1 MKILFLSHYFPP
13 EGNAPAIRTFEHT
26 RQWANAGHDIKVITC
41 APNVP
46 HGQVYPNF
54 KNSIYSRSVL
64 GGVHVLRV
72 WTYLAANKGKGR
84 RSLNYVSYL
93 FSSVVAG
100 LFSSKPDLMI
110 ATSPQFFCGCAG
122 AILAKLKN
130 IPFILEVRDIWPD
143 SIIAVNAISNQ
154 RVLKWM
160 FMLEKW
166 LYRSATH
173 IVTVGKGYK
182 KVLVEKGVP
191 PEKISIITNGADLKQ
206 FLPAKVAKK
215 GDSKFICSFI
225 GTLGMAAGLE
235 IVIRA
240 AQYLDSI
247 DELDIVFHLVG
258 DGADYENLLKKV
270 SDLNIRRIQF
280 AGLVKKENISDY
292 LEKTDVCLI
301 HLIKSDLFKTVIP
314 SKLFEA
320 MASEVPVVIGV
331 QGEAAAIVEAAQC
344 GLSFTP
350 ENHLELC
357 DLLIQ
362 LNNDPILR
370 ASMGEQGRVY
380 LESHFCR
387 EQLADQYLEVLHKV
401 CPA

>member
-13 EGNAPAIRTFEHT
+13 EGNAPATRTFEHT
-26 RQWANAGHDIKVITC
+26 RRWANAGHDIKVITC

-46 HGQVYPNF
+46 HGKVYPNF

-100 LFSSKPDLMI
+100 LFSAKPDLMI

-130 IPFILEVRDIWPD
+130 IPFILEVRDVWPD

-160 FMLEKW
+160 FILEKW

-173 IVTVGKGYK
+173 IVTVGNGYK

-320 MASEVPVVIGV
+320 MASEVPVVMGV
-331 QGEAAAIVEAAQC
+331 QGEAAAIVKAAQC

-387 EQLADQYLEVLHKV
+387 EQLADEYLEVLHKV

>member
-13 EGNAPAIRTFEHT
+13 EGNAPATRTFEHT
-26 RQWANAGHDIKVITC
+26 RRWANAGHDIKVITC

-64 GGVHVLRV
+64 EGVRVLRV

-122 AILAKLKN
+122 AILAQFKK
-130 IPFILEVRDIWPD
+130 IPFILEVRDVWPD

-166 LYRSATH
+166 LYRNATH

-191 PEKISIITNGADLKQ
+191 PEKISIITNGADLKR
-206 FLPAKVAKK
+206 FLPAKLAKK
-215 GDSKFICSFI
+215 RDSKFICSFI

-235 IVIRA
+235 VVIRA
-240 AQYLDSI
+240 AQHLDSI
-247 DELDIVFHLVG
+247 NEPDIVFNLVG

-270 SDLNIRRIQF
+270 SDLNIGRIQF
-280 AGLVKKENISDY
+280 TGLVKKENISDY
-292 LEKTDVCLI
+292 LRETDVCLI

-320 MASEVPVVIGV
+320 MASEIPVVIGV
-331 QGEAAAIVEAAQC
+331 QGEAAAIVESAQC

>member
-13 EGNAPAIRTFEHT
+13 EGNAPATRTFEHT
-26 RQWANAGHDIKVITC
+26 RRWANAGHDIKVITC

-46 HGQVYPNF
+46 HGKVYPNF

-122 AILAKLKN
+122 GILAKLKN
-130 IPFILEVRDIWPD
+130 IPFILEVRDVWPD

-160 FMLEKW
+160 FILEKW

-173 IVTVGKGYK
+173 IVTVGNGYK

-191 PEKISIITNGADLKQ
+191 PEKISIITNGADLKR

-247 DELDIVFHLVG
+247 DESDIVFHLVG

-292 LEKTDVCLI
+292 LEETDVCLI

>member
-1 MKILFLSHYFPP
+1 
-13 EGNAPAIRTFEHT
+13 
-26 RQWANAGHDIKVITC
+26 
-41 APNVP
+41 
-46 HGQVYPNF
+46 
-54 KNSIYSRSVL
+54 
-64 GGVHVLRV
+64 
-72 WTYLAANKGKGR
+72 
-84 RSLNYVSYL
+84 
-93 FSSVVAG
+93 
-100 LFSSKPDLMI
+100 
-110 ATSPQFFCGCAG
+110 
-122 AILAKLKN
+122 
-130 IPFILEVRDIWPD
+130 RDIWPD

-191 PEKISIITNGADLKQ
+191 PEKISIITNGADLKR

-215 GDSKFICSFI
+215 EGSKFICSFI

-235 IVIRA
+235 VVIRA

-247 DELDIVFHLVG
+247 DESDIVFHLVG

-280 AGLVKKENISDY
+280 TGLVKKENISGY
-292 LEKTDVCLI
+292 LEETDVCLI

-362 LNNDPILR
+362 LSNDPILR

-387 EQLADQYLEVLHKV
+387 EQLADQYLELLHKV

>member
-13 EGNAPAIRTFEHT
+13 EGNAPATRTFEHT
-26 RQWANAGHDIKVITC
+26 RRWANAGHDIKVITC

-64 GGVHVLRV
+64 EGVRVLRV

-130 IPFILEVRDIWPD
+130 IPFILEIRDIWPD

-191 PEKISIITNGADLKQ
+191 PEKISIITNGADLKR

-215 GDSKFICSFI
+215 RNSKFICSFI

-235 IVIRA
+235 VVIRA

-247 DELDIVFHLVG
+247 DESDIVFHLVG

-280 AGLVKKENISDY
+280 TGLVKKENISGY
-292 LEKTDVCLI
+292 LEETDVCLI

-362 LNNDPILR
+362 LSNDPILR

-387 EQLADQYLEVLHKV
+387 EQLADQYLELLHKV

>member
-13 EGNAPAIRTFEHT
+13 EGNAPATRTFEHT
-26 RQWANAGHDIKVITC
+26 RRWANAGHDIKVITC
-41 APNVP
+41 VPNVP
-46 HGQVYPNF
+46 HGQVYPHF

-64 GGVHVLRV
+64 EGVHVLRV

-122 AILAKLKN
+122 AILAKLKK
-130 IPFILEVRDIWPD
+130 IPFILEIRDIWPD

-160 FMLEKW
+160 FMLEEW

-191 PEKISIITNGADLKQ
+191 PEKISVITNGADLKR
-206 FLPAKVAKK
+206 FFPSKVAKK
-215 GDSKFICSFI
+215 RDSRFICSFI

-235 IVIRA
+235 VVIRA
-240 AQYLDSI
+240 AEYLDSI
-247 DELDIVFHLVG
+247 NEPDIVFHLVG

-280 AGLVKKENISDY
+280 TGLVKKESISDY
-292 LEKTDVCLI
+292 LRETDVCLI
-301 HLIKSDLFKTVIP
+301 HLIKSDLFQTVIP

-362 LNNDPILR
+362 LKNDPILR

-387 EQLADQYLEVLHKV
+387 EQLADQYLELLHKV
-401 CPA
+401 CKA

>member
-13 EGNAPAIRTFEHT
+13 EGNAPATRTFEHT
-26 RQWANAGHDIKVITC
+26 RRWANAGHDIKVITC

-64 GGVHVLRV
+64 EGVHVLRV

-93 FSSVVAG
+93 FSSVLAG

-122 AILAKLKN
+122 AVLAKLKN
-130 IPFILEVRDIWPD
+130 IPFILEIRDIWPD

-160 FMLEKW
+160 FILEKW

-191 PEKISIITNGADLKQ
+191 TEKISIITNGADLKRFCLQ
-206 FLPAKVAKK
+206 
-215 GDSKFICSFI
+215 
-225 GTLGMAAGLE
+225 
-235 IVIRA
+235 R
-240 AQYLDSI
+240 
-247 DELDIVFHLVG
+247 
-258 DGADYENLLKKV
+258 LLKRGTPN
-270 SDLNIRRIQF
+270 LF
-280 AGLVKKENISDY
+280 ALLSGL
-292 LEKTDVCLI
+292 
-301 HLIKSDLFKTVIP
+301 
-314 SKLFEA
+314 
-320 MASEVPVVIGV
+320 
-331 QGEAAAIVEAAQC
+331 
-344 GLSFTP
+344 
-350 ENHLELC
+350 
-357 DLLIQ
+357 
-362 LNNDPILR
+362 
-370 ASMGEQGRVY
+370 
-380 LESHFCR
+380 
-387 EQLADQYLEVLHKV
+387 
-401 CPA
+401 

>member
-13 EGNAPAIRTFEHT
+13 EGNAPATRTFEHT
-26 RQWANAGHDIKVITC
+26 RRWANAGHDIKVITC

-46 HGQVYPNF
+46 HGKVYPNF

-100 LFSSKPDLMI
+100 LFSAKPDLMI

-130 IPFILEVRDIWPD
+130 IPFILEVRDVWPD

-160 FMLEKW
+160 FILEKW

-173 IVTVGKGYK
+173 IVTVGNGYK

-301 HLIKSDLFKTVIP
+301 HLIKSDLFTTVIP

-387 EQLADQYLEVLHKV
+387 EQLADEYLEVLHKV

>member
-13 EGNAPAIRTFEHT
+13 EGNAPATRTFEHT
-26 RQWANAGHDIKVITC
+26 RRWANAGHDIKVITC

-46 HGQVYPNF
+46 HGKVYPNF

-100 LFSSKPDLMI
+100 LFSAKPDLMI

-130 IPFILEVRDIWPD
+130 IPFILEVRDVWPD

-160 FMLEKW
+160 FILEKW

-173 IVTVGKGYK
+173 IVTVGNGYK

-247 DELDIVFHLVG
+247 DESDIVFNLVG

>member
-13 EGNAPAIRTFEHT
+13 EGNAPATRTFEHT
-26 RQWANAGHDIKVITC
+26 RRWANAGHDIKVITC

-46 HGQVYPNF
+46 HGKVYPNF

-100 LFSSKPDLMI
+100 LFSAKPDLMI

-130 IPFILEVRDIWPD
+130 IPFILEIRDVWPD

-160 FMLEKW
+160 FILEKW

-191 PEKISIITNGADLKQ
+191 PEKISIITNGADLKR

-247 DELDIVFHLVG
+247 DESDIVFNLVG

-280 AGLVKKENISDY
+280 TGLVKKENISDY
-292 LEKTDVCLI
+292 LRETNVCLI

-320 MASEVPVVIGV
+320 MASEVPVVMGV
-331 QGEAAAIVEAAQC
+331 QGEAAAIVKAAQC

-350 ENHLELC
+350 ENHWELC

-380 LESHFCR
+380 LESHYCR

>member
-13 EGNAPAIRTFEHT
+13 EGNAPATRTFEHT
-26 RQWANAGHDIKVITC
+26 RRWANAGHDIKVITC

-64 GGVHVLRV
+64 EGVHVLRV

-84 RSLNYVSYL
+84 RSLNYISYL

-130 IPFILEVRDIWPD
+130 IPFILEIRDIWPD

-166 LYRSATH
+166 LYGSATH

-191 PEKISIITNGADLKQ
+191 PEKISIITNGADLKR

-247 DELDIVFHLVG
+247 DESDIVFNLVG

-292 LEKTDVCLI
+292 LEETDVCLI

-387 EQLADQYLEVLHKV
+387 EQLADQYLEVLHKI